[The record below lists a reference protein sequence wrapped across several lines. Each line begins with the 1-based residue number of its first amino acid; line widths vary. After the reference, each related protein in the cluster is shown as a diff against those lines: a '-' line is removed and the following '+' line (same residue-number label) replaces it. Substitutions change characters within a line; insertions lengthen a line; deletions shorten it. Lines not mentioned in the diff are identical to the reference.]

1 MCEHP
6 VIRFTDELTLVSD
19 LDQEEAG
26 VFVRAVYQ
34 EGVRE
39 GEQRVVVELHRRDRE
54 IDALERELARLRGE
68 PAD

>member
-19 LDQEEAG
+19 LDQEAAG